1 MLAVLSDKD
10 PEGKV
15 RLLLEY
21 GADRILKNKYGKTA
35 LDYARELTKPSVID
49 LLEKYHPDVRRAAIE
64 ARREAVRIKYPVEIK
79 TDGIGVKIFGK
90 LRTMPGG
97 SYVFNEDNTV
107 KWGTVIGVLGA
118 AAAAVALRGGGI
130 DCPSSE
136 ISIESIPKC
145 FRNMKEYKEM
155 TTKLHPDKNRECV
168 EEAKT
173 KFQVLNNNKANQI
186 TSYGEINENTYQLCN
201 SSAEPSNQNNALQI
215 FREKQIERDNEY
227 LKHEDNRTYKED
239 NILIEKL
246 FNETN
251 SEGSSIINE
260 INSIFEN
267 IIKIS
272 SEIVSIE
279 VKIYD
284 SNTNNLSNKNSE
296 ILNKKQTIDNLY
308 IECTKK
314 IEDYRNIIK
323 SVLSKNGIIVTDND
337 PVIINAIVEYK
348 FLTYMIKIEEINR
361 CIYIGNGL
369 INGQIGIKIDLIE
382 LYFGIPQKILMITN
396 GTVANN
402 NQLVAI
408 YNTQVSLSTVPVISN
423 FQIKNLDI
431 TPSEFAINLKE
442 TMELP
447 FEFKN
452 INFNLIKG
460 GNKYTRKNKRNVVKT
475 KKQKAKNITRKTS
488 KYNKN
493 RK

>member
-1 MLAVLSDKD
+1 
-10 PEGKV
+10 
-15 RLLLEY
+15 
-21 GADRILKNKYGKTA
+21 
-35 LDYARELTKPSVID
+35 
-49 LLEKYHPDVRRAAIE
+49 
-64 ARREAVRIKYPVEIK
+64 
-79 TDGIGVKIFGK
+79 
-90 LRTMPGG
+90 
-97 SYVFNEDNTV
+97 
-107 KWGTVIGVLGA
+107 
-118 AAAAVALRGGGI
+118 
-130 DCPSSE
+130 
-136 ISIESIPKC
+136 
-145 FRNMKEYKEM
+145 MKEYKEM
-155 TTKLHPDKNRECV
+155 TIKLHPDKNRECV

-173 KFQVLNNNKANQI
+173 KFQLLNNNKTTQL

-227 LKHEDNRTYKED
+227 LKHKDNSTYKED

-272 SEIVSIE
+272 LEIVSIE

-284 SNTNNLSNKNSE
+284 SNTNNTNNLSNENSQ
-296 ILNKKQTIDNLY
+296 IFNKKQTIDNLY

-314 IEDYRNIIK
+314 IANYRNIIK
-323 SVLSKNGIIVTDND
+323 SVLSKNGIMVTDDD

-369 INGQIGIKIDLIE
+369 INEQMGIKIDLVE
-382 LYFGIPQKILMITN
+382 LNFGIPQKTLMITN

-402 NQLVAI
+402 NQLVNI
-408 YNTQVSLSTVPVISN
+408 YNTQISLSTVPVISN
-423 FQIKNLDI
+423 FQIENIDI
-431 TPSEFAINLKE
+431 TPSEFAINLNE
-442 TMELP
+442 TLQSP
-447 FEFKN
+447 IEFKN

-460 GNKYTRKNKRNVVKT
+460 GNKYTRKNKRNVLKT
-475 KKQKAKNITRKTS
+475 KKQKAKNIRRKTS
-488 KYNKN
+488 KYKKNKL
-493 RK
+493 KLI